1 MPDLNSLIINE
12 QIFTLASWLAGDFS
26 NWEQAIENPPFFAHI
41 RVCIRPIPSISVNGI
56 WLYLEQA
63 YDYMLNNPYRSAVLQ
78 LIETRIETSTE
89 AKAEANHGQ
98 FPIAIVNYKLK
109 DANAYF
115 GAARDPQKLNTLT
128 FDQLDRLCGCDMR
141 VQAKS
146 DRFLGQVESGKKC
159 AVFRNGKNTYLA
171 SEFEVTEHTY
181 SSLDRGN
188 DPETDERV
196 WGSIAGAFEF
206 SKKVSFAAEV
216 RKV

>member
-1 MPDLNSLIINE
+1 MISLNSLDISA

-41 RVCIRPIPSISVNGI
+41 RVCIRPIPQAISDNGV

-63 YDYMLNNPYRSAVLQ
+63 YDYMLNNPYRSAVLH
-78 LIETRIETSTE
+78 LIESGSESRKELNTTE
-89 AKAEANHGQ
+89 
-98 FPIAIVNYKLK
+98 FPIAIINYKLK
-109 DANAYF
+109 DPNAYF
-115 GAARDPQKLNTLT
+115 GAARDSQRLHSLTL
-128 FDQLDRLCGCDMR
+128 DQLDLLCGCDMQ
-141 VQAKS
+141 VQLS
-146 DRFLGQVESGKKC
+146 GDRFVGQVEPGKKC
-159 AVFRNGKNTYLA
+159 AVFRNGKDSYLA

-188 DPETDERV
+188 DPVTDERI
-196 WGSIAGAFEF
+196 WGSVAGAFEF